1 MNQFD
6 IFSWQP
12 PDYPEPHPS
21 IVISHPD
28 RASNKPWVEL
38 IVGSTKRATR
48 QAHPYEIILD
58 QADGL
63 DWPTLCRCD
72 MIWAAHRSDLKQR
85 RGQVT
90 DERQAQLVRTIIAA
104 HGWSAIL

>member
-1 MNQFD
+1 LNQFD
-6 IFSWQP
+6 IFYWHP

-21 IVISHPD
+21 IIISHPT
-28 RASNKPWVEL
+28 RAANKPWLEV

-48 QAHPYEIILD
+48 QAQDHEIILD

-72 MIWAAHRSDLKQR
+72 MIWAAHRLDLKQR
-85 RGQVT
+85 KGQVI
-90 DERQAQLVRTIIAA
+90 EARQAQLVRTLIAA
-104 HGWSAIL
+104 HGWAAVL